1 MLRKVPV
8 TGPPGE
14 TLPPNAI
21 HESMFSL
28 YQKENK
34 EEEEREERKGQ

>member
-1 MLRKVPV
+1 M

-14 TLPPNAI
+14 TLPSNAI

-34 EEEEREERKGQ
+34 EEEKREEREGQ

>member
-1 MLRKVPV
+1 M
-8 TGPPGE
+8 TGLPGG

>member
-1 MLRKVPV
+1 MPV
-8 TGPPGE
+8 TGPPGG

-21 HESMFSL
+21 PESMFSL

-34 EEEEREERKGQ
+34 EEEEREERKEQLR